1 IQHKTESDKRMK
13 LWKRLTSYLLSF
25 AITLSLFSGIPLPTF
40 AADGENLALGKAVVV
55 SGSEVD
61 DGRWTPDLMVDG
73 IESPESRWSSN
84 TVADAWCYVD
94 LGAVYDIGKV
104 VLNWQLKAMK
114 YDILVSYD
122 AEHWRTAYQGVNTSS
137 DTVQCDT
144 AEFEPVSARYV
155 KMQGVERTPY
165 GAHTQ
170 GTGYSLYE
178 FEVYADPSTAA
189 LTDRQVADQQPRRW
203 PLRPRP
209 IVIFAANRRQAA
221 QPMARNPAGRYH
233 RRGGQRRIRH
243 PARSEHGSYADR
255 RGYDR
260 RGGGNPCVC
269 RADTGGRP
277 GAAEL
282 PALSGSAVSYIQREE
297 CAAGR
302 RVYRRGQ
309 RCARRGHT
317 K

>member
-1 IQHKTESDKRMK
+1 MK

-25 AITLSLFSGIPLPTF
+25 AIMLSLFSGIPLPTF

-122 AEHWRTAYQGVNTSS
+122 AEHWRTAYHGVNTSS
-137 DTVQCDT
+137 DIVQCDT

-155 KMQGVERTPY
+155 KMQVVERTPY

-189 LTDRQVADQQPRRW
+189 LTDQQVADQTAAALAAPVSAYRDFSLQTEGR
-203 PLRPRP
+203 LRETRVTWESDRP
-209 IVIFAANRRQAA
+209 DIIAV
-221 QPMARNPAGRYH
+221 
-233 RRGGQRRIRH
+233 
-243 PARSEHGSYADR
+243 ED
-255 RGYDR
+255 
-260 RGGGNPCVC
+260 
-269 RADTGGRP
+269 
-277 GAAEL
+277 GAASVTL
-282 PALSGSAVSYIQREE
+282 PD
-297 CAAGR
+297 
-302 RVYRRGQ
+302 
-309 RCARRGHT
+309 
-317 K
+317 